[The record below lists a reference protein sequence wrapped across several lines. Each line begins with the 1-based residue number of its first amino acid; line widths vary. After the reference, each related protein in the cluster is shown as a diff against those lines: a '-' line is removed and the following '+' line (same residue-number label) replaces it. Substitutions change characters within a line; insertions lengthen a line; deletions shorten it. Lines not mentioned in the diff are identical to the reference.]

1 MISKRSHS
9 DENSIRAALYAFHNN
24 SECQLQLYSA
34 EVCYSVTMSVVSH
47 AIQTNTEATTSIQHA
62 HNLSRSMSINRA
74 LACDSTTF
82 PCTVLHTDTS
92 DVYSIIATFVQ
103 IRCHSHAHT
112 LSHQNKNTNSNAGF
126 LFSFLVD
133 SFVVRRV

>member
-9 DENSIRAALYAFHNN
+9 DENFIRAALYAFHNN

-62 HNLSRSMSINRA
+62 HNFSRSMSINRA

-92 DVYSIIATFVQ
+92 DVYLYY
-103 IRCHSHAHT
+103 SHLRVDTLPFTRTHT
-112 LSHQNKNTNSNAGF
+112 LTSKQKHKLECWVSVQ
-126 LFSFLVD
+126 FSSRLVC
-133 SFVVRRV
+133 S